1 MKESEKEKYE
11 LYSHLTVYRQRLT
24 GAIESIKKAF
34 SLTSD
39 WVVCYSGGKDSTA
52 LLDLC
57 VKYGNV
63 KDMLFGKYRETPKE
77 NIEMAEN
84 MAKKYDLRLHIIEL
98 PGAFDVYE
106 KVGHFFT
113 EPKSEE
119 ERKWTNWMLKEYKKV
134 MIEYIDGRWK
144 GEFLGLRMKESKA
157 RMFALSKKK
166 DLYRTKD
173 RSVWTCTPLYRLDGN
188 DIWAYIIENN
198 LPYLKIYDNPMQ
210 DRERTRSEPT
220 FLASEAIWR
229 HGHGEFI
236 KKYYPDIWL
245 QIKQMM

>member
-1 MKESEKEKYE
+1 MTDSEKEKYQ
-11 LYSHLTVYRQRLT
+11 LYANLPVYRKHVNE
-24 GAIESIKKAF
+24 AINSIKKAYKQANR
-34 SLTSD
+34 
-39 WVVCYSGGKDSTA
+39 WVICYSGGKDSTV

-57 VKYGNV
+57 VKCGNV
-63 KDMLFGKYRETPKE
+63 KDMLFGKYRETPRE

-113 EPKSEE
+113 EPKTEE
-119 ERKWTNWMLKEYKKV
+119 ERKWTNWMLKEYKNV
-134 MIEYIDGRWK
+134 MNEYIEGKWE
-144 GEFLGLRMKESKA
+144 GQFLGLRMKESKS
-157 RMFALSKKK
+157 RLFALSKKK

-173 RSVWTCTPLYRLDGN
+173 RNIWTCTPLYRWDGN
-188 DIWAYIIENN
+188 DIWAYILEND
-198 LPYLKIYDNPMQ
+198 LPYLKIYDNTIQ
-210 DRERTRSEPT
+210 DREHTRSEPT

-236 KKYYPDIWL
+236 KKYYPDIWI

>member
-106 KVGHFFT
+106 KVGHFLLN
-113 EPKSEE
+113 PN
-119 ERKWTNWMLKEYKKV
+119 RKKRENGRIGCLKNTKK
-134 MIEYIDGRWK
+134 
-144 GEFLGLRMKESKA
+144 
-157 RMFALSKKK
+157 
-166 DLYRTKD
+166 
-173 RSVWTCTPLYRLDGN
+173 
-188 DIWAYIIENN
+188 
-198 LPYLKIYDNPMQ
+198 
-210 DRERTRSEPT
+210 
-220 FLASEAIWR
+220 
-229 HGHGEFI
+229 
-236 KKYYPDIWL
+236 
-245 QIKQMM
+245 